1 MKVSKLAQ
9 NIVGSEIIKIAAEVK
24 QRIEQ
29 GHEVFN
35 LTIGDFDPFQFSI
48 PSKLRDLVIDA
59 YRRNDTNYPEASG
72 EITLRNA
79 VSSISAI
86 KGLKYSNKEIVIAA
100 GARPIIYSIFK
111 TLVDPEDYV
120 LYVTPSWNNNHY
132 TYLTNAQS
140 IVVETTS
147 ENYFMPTADD
157 IRPYIDKVKLIA
169 LCSPQNP
176 TGTCFSK
183 KDLLEICQLV
193 IEENQKRPDN
203 PVYVMYDQ
211 IYSELAYNNVIHYD
225 PVKLLPAMKD
235 YTVYVDGISKSLS
248 ATGVR
253 VGWAM
258 GPEEIIAKMRAI
270 LTHLGAWAPKP
281 EQVATAQF
289 LTTTY
294 YQLFLTEQRNNI
306 YKRLKGLYLSIYDLK
321 REGLNVDIIQP
332 QGGIYLS
339 VKIEVAGKTP
349 EEVRAM
355 LLEKAN
361 IAVIPFYAFGC
372 DENCPWFRISVG
384 TCKESDLP
392 LIQNSLRNFLKKFS

>member
-9 NIVGSEIIKIAAEVK
+9 NIIGSEIIKIATEVK

-35 LTIGDFDPFQFSI
+35 LTIGDFDPFLFPI

-59 YRRNDTNYPEASG
+59 YRKNETNYPEASG
-72 EITLRNA
+72 ELILRNA
-79 VSSISAI
+79 VSSLVENR
-86 KGLKYSNKEIVIAA
+86 GLKYTNKEIVIAA

-132 TYLTNAQS
+132 TYLTTAQS
-140 IVVETTS
+140 IVVETKP
-147 ENYFMPTADD
+147 ENNFMPTVED
-157 IRPYIDKVKLIA
+157 IRPHIDKVKLIT

-176 TGTCFSK
+176 TGTCFTK

-193 IEENQKRPDN
+193 LEENQKRPEN

-211 IYSELAYNNVIHYD
+211 IYSELVYKDVIHFD

-235 YTVYVDGISKSLS
+235 YTIYVDGISKSLS

-253 VGWAM
+253 VGWAL
-258 GPEEIIAKMRAI
+258 GPEDIITKMRAI

-281 EQVATAQF
+281 EQLATAQF
-289 LTTTY
+289 ITTTY
-294 YQLFLTEQRNNI
+294 YKLFLNDQRNNI
-306 YKRLKGLYLSIYDLK
+306 YKRLIGLYHCIHDLK
-321 REGLNVDIIQP
+321 RQGLNVDIIQP

-349 EEVRAM
+349 EEVRSM

-372 DENCPWFRISVG
+372 DKDCPWFRISVG
-384 TCKESDLP
+384 TCKESDIP
-392 LIQNSLRNFLKKFS
+392 LIENSLRNFLKKFS